1 MAHAPL
7 RVVMYGLG
15 AIGIPIARLIAQQP
29 HLHVVGGIER
39 DPAKIGHDLG
49 TVIGH
54 PQPLGV
60 RVGADSVQ
68 VLRHA
73 RPDVVV
79 IATTSF
85 LRDVFPQI
93 RDCLAVGAH
102 VVSTCEELVY
112 PAASH
117 PEVAHALDEAAHAAN
132 VVVLGVGINPG
143 FVMDLL
149 PIMLTAPSVDIRHVR
164 VERVVDAGT
173 RRASLQHRIGV
184 GLDLVAFR
192 AWVQQRTT
200 PHIGL
205 RHSLR
210 MIADALGWHL
220 DDVHEHTAPIIAEG
234 WHRTPYVTVAPGQV
248 VGIHQTA
255 RGFMHR
261 REVVALD
268 WRTGLGMRDTHDAIL
283 IDGTPPIDLVI
294 KNGIHGDHAAAALV
308 MHAVPVV
315 TALRPGLRTVL
326 DLPVLHYRTPTPAAE
341 RQRGS

>member
-1 MAHAPL
+1 MAHAPI

-15 AIGIPIARLIAQQP
+15 AIGIDIARLIAQQP
-29 HLHVVGGIER
+29 HLQLVGGIEL
-39 DPAKIGHDLG
+39 DPAKIGKDLG

-54 PQPLGV
+54 SQPLGIP
-60 RVGADSVQ
+60 VGGDSVQ

-73 RPDVVV
+73 RPDVTV

-93 RDCLAVGAH
+93 RDCLTVGAH

-117 PEVAHALDEAAHAAN
+117 PPLAQVLDEAAQAAN

-149 PIMLTAPSVDIRHVR
+149 PIMLTAPSVGIRHVR
-164 VERVVDAGT
+164 VERVIDAGT
-173 RRASLQHRIGV
+173 RRASLQQRIGV

-205 RHSLR
+205 LHSLW
-210 MIADALGWHL
+210 MIADALGWQL
-220 DDVHEHTAPIIAEG
+220 DQVHEHIEPIIAED

-248 VGIHQTA
+248 AGIHQTA
-255 RGFMHR
+255 RGMMKR
-261 REVVALD
+261 SELVVLD
-268 WRTGLGMRDTHDAIL
+268 WRTGLGVIDTHDAIV
-283 IDGTPPIDLVI
+283 IDGTPPVDLFI
-294 KNGIHGDHAAAALV
+294 KNGIHGDQAAAALV

-315 TALRPGLRTVL
+315 TTLRPGLRTVL
-326 DLPVLHYRTPTPAAE
+326 DLPVLHYVLPTPALE
-341 RQRGS
+341 RQRGA